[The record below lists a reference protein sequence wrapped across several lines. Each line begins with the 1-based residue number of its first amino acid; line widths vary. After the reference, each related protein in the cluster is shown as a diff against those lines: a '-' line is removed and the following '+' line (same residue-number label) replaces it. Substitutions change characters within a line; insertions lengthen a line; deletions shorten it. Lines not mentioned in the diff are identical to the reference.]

1 MTALIKPKDL
11 PAWVPGRI
19 LSASDDLGWEGV
31 SHRAY
36 RYTGLD
42 VPIPAMDTFMVV
54 RYRDGLTPMDR
65 RFDERWTRTTCT
77 PGDFSLLT
85 RSQASHWHWT
95 ETIEVS
101 HTYLSETLMSRVA
114 CDMLDRTVSEVRLHD
129 LLRVQDPV
137 VTGLTDAITQEALQ
151 CNLGGPL
158 YVEALG
164 VQLAVHLLRHYAS
177 VNLRASTP
185 TGGLSAAHVRRLRE
199 YIDEHLHLPI
209 TLDDL
214 AQVLG
219 LGVWTLSRRFRQA
232 FGQSLY
238 DFVLERRVERA
249 TRLLQQGVLAI
260 KEVAAACGFSDQAHL
275 TRVLRART
283 GRTPAQVRRS
293 V

>member
-11 PAWVPGRI
+11 PTWVPGRI

-151 CNLGGPL
+151 RNLGGPL

-177 VNLRASTP
+177 VNLRASIP
-185 TGGLSAAHVRRLRE
+185 TGGLSAAHMRRLRE